1 MWLKFD
7 TSLKKNK
14 KTKHTHAHTHN
25 KKYQRK
31 DYYVFKGK
39 KDSQLI
45 EANI

>member
-1 MWLKFD
+1 MKCQLMWLKFD
-7 TSLKKNK
+7 MSVKQKKK
-14 KTKHTHAHTHN
+14 KTHN

-45 EANI
+45 EANV